1 MASLKSLLS
10 SLLDRFYSKNE
21 KSTVSTL
28 GYSTS
33 NWIAYSGWT
42 ASNKYYT
49 IPENGFI
56 YVSCRSTTTNQYLN
70 LSKHNFIVYET
81 RSTGGA
87 ALLTIFIHVTKGERI
102 RVDTDISN
110 VKFETFGVYK
120 NAGST

>member
-70 LSKHNFIVYET
+70 LSKYNFIVYET

-87 ALLTIFIHVTKGERI
+87 ALLAIFIHVTKGERI

-110 VKFETFGVYK
+110 VMFETFGVYK